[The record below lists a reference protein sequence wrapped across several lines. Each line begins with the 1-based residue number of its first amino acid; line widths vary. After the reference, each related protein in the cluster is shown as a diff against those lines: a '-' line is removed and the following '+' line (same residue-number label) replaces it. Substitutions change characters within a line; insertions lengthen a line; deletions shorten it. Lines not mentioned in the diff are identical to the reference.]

1 MFDFDFD
8 ANKLTPEQVIALAE
22 TQGKSPLYVAI
33 KANGYRQSS
42 SFWKSVVD
50 INGANDRYPVISLGN
65 DVDVVGKLSR
75 NIANS
80 VQFPESSAYMHF
92 IGCISA
98 AMLGRFTVEYHGSQ
112 QPTAL
117 YVVTSQPPS
126 TGKSAINSLAIAP
139 MVCETERINEIRK
152 QERKKKLAKLKGIE
166 KELKRELSTTELA
179 ALYEER
185 DNLEEEI
192 EKLCDITFPVSDTTP
207 EGLARINNRQ
217 GNFAVISDEATSI
230 NSLLGLTYAN
240 SERKTNSELVLK
252 AWDAGHVS
260 IARANSENNM
270 SFVALGCMSVIAQ
283 DETIAGIMDAGARG
297 IGVSERFLLVREQS
311 FLGKRVFVDSND
323 DLIYEPVDKTL
334 KAQYFQLVH
343 NIMTE
348 QNVEL
353 RPSKG
358 AMRVLNRARQELE
371 PDLADGGKYS
381 HTMLRGALGKMDKQV
396 IRLAAVVHTIRNWF
410 SENGAPRKEREIDA
424 ETMQEAL
431 IMFNELRKTY
441 INAANASGHAG
452 DDAEMSKLIEIIINV
467 SRQNKGVTNARTI
480 YEKAR
485 KVRPFTGQAGVM
497 KRIEEQLLPMLEE
510 RNYICVVGKYIYVN
524 PSLLG

>member
-1 MFDFDFD
+1 MFDFDTQ
-8 ANKLTPEQVIALAE
+8 KLTPEQIIAIAE
-22 TQGKSPLYVAI
+22 EKGVSSLRVAI
-33 KANGYRQSS
+33 QANGPRQAA
-42 SFWKSVVD
+42 SFWKPVVD

-75 NIANS
+75 NIATS

-92 IGCISA
+92 VGCVSA

-139 MVCETERINEIRK
+139 MVAETERINE
-152 QERKKKLAKLKGIE
+152 ERKKERKKVAAKLAGIA
-166 KELKRELSTTELA
+166 KELKRELPPTEIA
-179 ALYEER
+179 ALFEEKE
-185 DNLEEEI
+185 NLEEKL

-270 SFVALGCMSVIAQ
+270 SFIALGCMSVIAQ

-311 FLGKRVFVDSND
+311 FLGKRNFVND
-323 DLIYEPVDKTL
+323 DGDLVYTPVDKGL
-334 KAQYFQLVH
+334 KAQYFQLIH
-343 NIMTE
+343 NIMSDKD
-348 QNVEL
+348 VVL
-353 RPSKG
+353 RPSVA

-396 IRLAAVVHTIRNWF
+396 IRLASVVHTIRNWF
-410 SENGAPRKEREIDA
+410 SETGAPRKDREIDA
-424 ETMQEAL
+424 DTMQEAL
-431 IMFNELRKTY
+431 LMFNELRKTY
-441 INAANASGHAG
+441 INAANSSGHAG
-452 DDAEMSKLIEIIINV
+452 DDAEMNKLIEIIINV
-467 SRQNKGVTNARTI
+467 SRQNKGVTNARAI
-480 YEKAR
+480 YERAR

-510 RNYICVVGKYIYVN
+510 RNYICVVGKLVYVN
-524 PSLLG
+524 PSLMG

>member
-1 MFDFDFD
+1 MFDFDT
-8 ANKLTPEQVIALAE
+8 NKLTPQQVIAIAE
-22 TQGKSPLYVAI
+22 SQGTSPLRVAI
-33 KANGYRQSS
+33 QSNGYRQSS
-42 SFWKSVVD
+42 SFWEPVKD

-75 NIANS
+75 SIAQS

-92 IGCISA
+92 IGCVSA
-98 AMLGRFTVEYHGSQ
+98 AMVGRFQVEYHGTE

-139 MVCETERINEIRK
+139 MVCEVERINEQRK
-152 QERKKKLAKLKGIE
+152 KERKKIAAKLKGVE
-166 KELKRELSTTELA
+166 KELKAERSGTELA
-179 ALYEER
+179 ALFEEKEE
-185 DNLEEEI
+185 LEEKL
-192 EKLCDITFPVSDTTP
+192 EKMCDIVFPVSDTTP
-207 EGLARINNRQ
+207 EGLAKINNRQ

-240 SERKTNSELVLK
+240 SDRKTNSELVLK

-260 IARANSENNM
+260 IARATSENNM

-283 DETIAGIMDAGARG
+283 DETIKGIMDAGARG
-297 IGVSERFLLVREQS
+297 IGVSERFLLVREKTM
-311 FLGKRVFVDSND
+311 LGERVFIDENG
-323 DLIYEPVDKTL
+323 DLDYTPVDKEL
-334 KAQYFQLVH
+334 KAQYFQLIH

-348 QNVEL
+348 QNVVL
-353 RPSKG
+353 KPSRS
-358 AMRVLNRARQELE
+358 AMRVLNIARQQLE

-396 IRLAAVVHTIRNWF
+396 IRIASVLHTIRNWF
-410 SENGAPRKEREIDA
+410 NPNCTPQKSREIEV

-431 IMFNELRKTY
+431 VMFSELSKTY

-452 DDAEMSKLIEIIINV
+452 DDAEMSKLIEIIIKI
-467 SRQNKGVTNARTI
+467 SRQNKGVTNARAI
-480 YEKAR
+480 YESAR
-485 KVRPFTGQAGVM
+485 KVKPFTGQSGVM

-510 RNYICVVGKYIYVN
+510 KNYVCSVGKFVYVN
-524 PSLLG
+524 PALMG